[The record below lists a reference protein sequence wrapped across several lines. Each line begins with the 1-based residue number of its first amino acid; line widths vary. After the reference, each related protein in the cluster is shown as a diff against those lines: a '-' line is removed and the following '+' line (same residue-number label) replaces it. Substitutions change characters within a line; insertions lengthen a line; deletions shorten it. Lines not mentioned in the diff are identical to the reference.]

1 MSTSIRRLIIPFFAV
16 VLVLATVACQTS
28 KPEASTPTAPA
39 PPSPPYTTTA
49 SIKDIMQHI
58 VDPAG
63 DMIWNS
69 VATTVDSKGVHEQV
83 PKTDEEWM
91 MVRSGAIMLVEASNL
106 LMMPGRHVARPGEK
120 SETPGIEL
128 EPSEMEAN
136 INKDRAAWYQRAG
149 KLHEIASKTL
159 QVIDAKDAK
168 GLFEVGAQ
176 IDEACE
182 NCHRQ
187 YWYPNEPVQ
196 PLTNEPDPKPAPK
209 PAK

>member
-28 KPEASTPTAPA
+28 KPEASTPTASA